1 MRSRLVLTLQRTTED
16 PVIDKIWLKPVT
28 VSALTHRARTLVLV
42 WLVFGIASTAL
53 AQTAPSQA
61 AGTIHGEVTTQ
72 RATIPLGGVEVV
84 LARAGVEVARAS
96 SEGDGKYRFEN
107 LPPGEYTV
115 RAGLEGFS
123 ALTATVQLSA
133 GGSAELKL
141 DLQLSEQVRV
151 VEPERLVS
159 PTGTLAGADSLT
171 QAEVEQIAP
180 GGGLQ
185 AAFRLLAS
193 VIEVPG
199 GLAIKGG
206 LPNQASM
213 QIGPGLF
220 VDPATGLTQG
230 SLPDDAIE
238 SVTVMPNPYAV
249 EFGRFSS
256 GLVVIQTRRGEDQWK
271 TRISQ
276 LEPSFRTRRDK
287 PFTVQGLRAFS
298 PRMETGGPLK
308 KDKVFLHLSAQYR
321 YRASE
326 VESRPEDEIRT
337 SHRLGVFSRVDANL
351 SDNHSLMAVAGVF
364 PSRSKF
370 ATLGTF
376 TPPDATANLH
386 NDVQTLAVTERTV
399 WSDTRFAET
408 TVEINR
414 FNIDVRPQGSA
425 PMDLLPETT
434 LGNFFNRQERTAATY
449 QIIHALSG
457 TSQTRFGL
465 QMYKAG
471 IDLLRSEFDVVSES
485 RPILIRRS
493 DGSLARRLDFGPR
506 TAQAVNST
514 DFALFFQD
522 RIQPNGRWYIELG
535 ARLDRD
541 GIIDRFNVTPRV
553 GSALLLTRSGS
564 AVVRGG
570 YGLFFE
576 RTPSTVGA
584 FQGFETAVETRY
596 ADDGMTPLG
605 PATAFVHT
613 PDGDL
618 RTPRSSTWDLAYDH
632 RFNPRWSIHA
642 GAIDRRGSHEYIVDR
657 VTGATVG
664 TLSPG
669 GTLQLRSAGRSR
681 YREIDVGVNFTA
693 GTLLDLKATYVRSHA
708 RADLNAFSVYYDSVL
723 QPVFGENAYG
733 PARTDVPHRLL
744 ARWRAMPTPSWLF
757 VGVADWRAGLP
768 YSLVDEALDFVG
780 PRNSARFP
788 NYFRLDLGVDRRI
801 RIFNLRPW
809 VGVRIDNALNAF
821 LPADVQANISSP
833 AFRTFYNSELR
844 QFRIQFRFAR

>member
-1 MRSRLVLTLQRTTED
+1 VLACVIFRLGA
-16 PVIDKIWLKPVT
+16 P
-28 VSALTHRARTLVLV
+28 
-42 WLVFGIASTAL
+42 AL
-53 AQTAPSQA
+53 AQPPGPQPS
-61 AGTIHGEVTTQ
+61 GTIHGQVTTQ
-72 RATIPLGGVEVV
+72 RATIPLGAVDVV
-84 LARAGVEVARAS
+84 VARAGKEVGRAS
-96 SEGDGKYRFEN
+96 SEGDGTFRFEN
-107 LPPGEYTV
+107 LPPGDYTV
-115 RAGLEGFS
+115 RAALEGFS
-123 ALTATVQLSA
+123 ALSVNVQVTA
-133 GGSAELKL
+133 GGSTELKL

-151 VEPERLVS
+151 VEPERIVP
-159 PTGTLAGADSLT
+159 PTGTLAATDSLT
-171 QAEVEQIAP
+171 KEEIEQIAP

-199 GLAIKGG
+199 GVAIKGG
-206 LPNQASM
+206 LPNQASL

-230 SLPDDAIE
+230 TLPDDAIE
-238 SVTVMPNPYAV
+238 SVTVLPNPYAV

-256 GLVVIQTRRGEDQWK
+256 GLVVIQTRRAADEWK
-271 TRISQ
+271 TRIGQ
-276 LEPSFRTRRDK
+276 LDPSFRTKRDK
-287 PFTVQGLRAFS
+287 PFAIQGVGAFS
-298 PRMETGGPLK
+298 PRMETGGPIR
-308 KDKVFLHLSAQYR
+308 KDKVFLHVSAQYR
-321 YRASE
+321 YRAGE
-326 VESRPEDEIRT
+326 VESRPEDELRM
-337 SHRLGVFSRVDANL
+337 SHRLGLFSRVDANL
-351 SDNHSLMAVAGVF
+351 SDHHSLTAVGGLF
-364 PSRSKF
+364 PSRAKF
-370 ATLGTF
+370 STLGTF
-376 TPPDATANLH
+376 IPPDATVDLH

-408 TVEINR
+408 TVEVNR
-414 FNIDVRPQGSA
+414 FNIDVRPQGAA

-457 TSQTRFGL
+457 TSQTRLGL

-471 IDLLRSEFDVVSES
+471 VDLLWSGFDVISES

-506 TAQAVNST
+506 TAQGIDST

-522 RIQPNGRWYIELG
+522 RIQPNGRWYLELG

-553 GSALLLTRSGS
+553 GSAVLLTRSGS

-584 FQGFETAVETRY
+584 FQGFETSVETRY
-596 ADDGMTPLG
+596 AGDGVTPLG

-613 PDGDL
+613 SDGDL
-618 RTPRSSTWDLAYDH
+618 RTPRSSTWDVAYDH

-657 VTGATVG
+657 VTDGAA
-664 TLSPG
+664 

-681 YREIDVGVNFTA
+681 YREVDLGINFTA
-693 GTLLDLKATYVRSHA
+693 GTLLDIKATYVRSSA
-708 RADLNAFSVYYDSVL
+708 RADLNAFTMHYDSVL
-723 QPVFGENAYG
+723 QPVFGENAFG

-744 ARWRAMPTPSWLF
+744 ARWRAMPTPGWLL

-768 YSLVDEALDFVG
+768 YSMVDESLDFVG
-780 PRNSARFP
+780 PRNSERFP
-788 NYFRLDLGVDRRI
+788 SYFRLDLGIDRRI